1 MPTYRDRR
9 RDYPLWIRIILKVP
23 NLSLEGFSDRFQGA
37 FWILILPILLAVFPF
52 ANLLL
57 IACLSSPF
65 NMILVAV
72 LDSSIAALLVR
83 ILVER
88 TLTSEEAML
97 NQEPFRWDLERSL
110 NEYLDGNRLKRA
122 PIQTDVHESDQAS
135 EKQYKREELEKDN
148 H

>member
-1 MPTYRDRR
+1 MPTYKDRR

-23 NLSLEGFSDRFQGA
+23 KLSLEGFSDRFQGA
-37 FWILILPILLAVFPF
+37 FWISILPIFLVLFF
-52 ANLLL
+52 YANLLL

-72 LDSSIAALLVR
+72 LDSSIAALLIR

-97 NQEPFRWDLERSL
+97 NQEHFRWDLERSL

-122 PIQTDVHESDQAS
+122 PIQINVHESDRAS
-135 EKQYKREELEKDN
+135 EKKHNREKLKEN